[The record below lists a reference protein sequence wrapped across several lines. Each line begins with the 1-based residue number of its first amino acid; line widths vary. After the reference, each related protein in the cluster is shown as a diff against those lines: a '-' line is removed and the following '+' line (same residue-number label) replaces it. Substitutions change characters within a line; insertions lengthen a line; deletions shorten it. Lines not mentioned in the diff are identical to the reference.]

1 MIVKR
6 LIAEVFETVTEFLER
21 PGLPRLRYRHFD
33 TFTEMER
40 FEGPPVNFFR
50 MGTAIFIRNA
60 KQVGSYFAKSEVP
73 AYIRCGQLLGE
84 HGTIEPRENPLRKI
98 IGKPLREKVVA
109 PQALKGMVKNRC
121 VVAFLQAI
129 AQSSEGRGRLISDP
143 RQIRNRDE
151 PEWMFWLLQD
161 SSSASRSKK
170 MGTSAGSLSR
180 K

>member
-6 LIAEVFETVTEFLER
+6 LIAEAFEPVTEFLER

-50 MGTAIFIRNA
+50 MGTAIFIRNVTQKWIRTV

-73 AYIRCGQLLGE
+73 PHIRCGQLLGE

-109 PQALKGMVKNRC
+109 PQALKGMVKNRY
-121 VVAFLQAI
+121 VAA
-129 AQSSEGRGRLISDP
+129 
-143 RQIRNRDE
+143 
-151 PEWMFWLLQD
+151 
-161 SSSASRSKK
+161 
-170 MGTSAGSLSR
+170 
-180 K
+180 